1 MKHFKAKGI
10 DWYIKED
17 ALIQIL
23 NTFEPK
29 NTDRRDYRIIEINKD
44 KTYFLKFFREK
55 GISGFLRRKINPRGK
70 REFVMGKRLLS
81 LSIRT
86 PEPIGYGISK
96 EGSFVIQRYLSGKS
110 FLDTFYESIDR
121 TSHIKDLATLLRE
134 MKASNIRHNDLHL
147 NNIIVKDKNLY
158 LIDLHKMRIKRQFSV
173 SDEVSNIS
181 HSLAMIY
188 RDLSEDERETF
199 FSSYG
204 NLKIRKKVES
214 TIIDMW
220 MSWIERKKKRAFKE
234 TSIVKRE
241 GDILYIKGNQW
252 QRKDIFKEIIKK
264 DKKTELRRYDDHI
277 RKYYRDKRRLK
288 KAWEAYVVLSYMS
301 LNVTPAVFFIKL
313 PQADEPGFMAMED
326 LLGVGE
332 ELDRYLD
339 RYYRQMDKK
348 ERGAFIER
356 LSSFLKGLFNMSIF
370 HGDFKACNIFVKDNG
385 SFLLLD
391 MEDIFFKNV
400 GEKDLIHMFIQL
412 NTTIPEYIRHTDRM
426 RCFLK
431 VT

>member
-204 NLKIRKKVES
+204 NLKIR
-214 TIIDMW
+214 
-220 MSWIERKKKRAFKE
+220 
-234 TSIVKRE
+234 
-241 GDILYIKGNQW
+241 NQP
-252 QRKDIFKEIIKK
+252 
-264 DKKTELRRYDDHI
+264 
-277 RKYYRDKRRLK
+277 
-288 KAWEAYVVLSYMS
+288 S
-301 LNVTPAVFFIKL
+301 LIC
-313 PQADEPGFMAMED
+313 G
-326 LLGVGE
+326 
-332 ELDRYLD
+332 
-339 RYYRQMDKK
+339 
-348 ERGAFIER
+348 
-356 LSSFLKGLFNMSIF
+356 
-370 HGDFKACNIFVKDNG
+370 
-385 SFLLLD
+385 
-391 MEDIFFKNV
+391 
-400 GEKDLIHMFIQL
+400 
-412 NTTIPEYIRHTDRM
+412 
-426 RCFLK
+426 
-431 VT
+431 